1 MIILRNIVSW
11 SSPDILDI
19 PFKIII
25 YFTLINSLDKFEFGL
40 LNIAMMIFSYQAI
53 AQFGVVDWLLFELPR
68 RYSLKQ
74 KIEVLISQSYT
85 FVFINQLI
93 ILMLVFICTLVFG
106 ENSLF
111 FQFSCIVYIVH
122 TIFYNIYLHK
132 KTYLRFNHKFSHLL
146 NVQLI
151 YVILKF
157 ILQFCALKFYGIY
170 LFLIV
175 EMVIFLIP
183 IYLFRFNAS
192 FLLFDSNWKKNYKFL
207 FFNGLPFFAVIVIS
221 TILGNLDRWYVV
233 GVFGVEKFATYSVG
247 VFIVTGLMIFPG
259 KVLSIFVQ
267 YMREMYTLDK
277 NTSTNLSRSF
287 SIFNILIYL
296 LFLIIIFFY
305 WGKSYITIFLPNYSD
320 VIPLVDIF
328 LLSAFLKFAVS
339 LITNLLYLIDQR
351 AYVVKIQILTLL
363 TYVIALS
370 LNLYFNLDINYVI
383 LSICFVSLIQ
393 IFISILI
400 LIKFET
406 IIKKIELI
414 KFIFLIIMPTIYF
427 SVSLF
432 TGNHIPIF
440 IATIFM
446 TLVFFVKLKITW
458 NNFIHIATRKFI

>member
-183 IYLFRFNAS
+183 IYLFRFN
-192 FLLFDSNWKKNYKFL
+192 
-207 FFNGLPFFAVIVIS
+207 
-221 TILGNLDRWYVV
+221 
-233 GVFGVEKFATYSVG
+233 
-247 VFIVTGLMIFPG
+247 
-259 KVLSIFVQ
+259 Q
-267 YMREMYTLDK
+267 Y
-277 NTSTNLSRSF
+277 
-287 SIFNILIYL
+287 IYL
-296 LFLIIIFFY
+296 
-305 WGKSYITIFLPNYSD
+305 D
-320 VIPLVDIF
+320 
-328 LLSAFLKFAVS
+328 LL
-339 LITNLLYLIDQR
+339 
-351 AYVVKIQILTLL
+351 
-363 TYVIALS
+363 
-370 LNLYFNLDINYVI
+370 
-383 LSICFVSLIQ
+383 
-393 IFISILI
+393 
-400 LIKFET
+400 
-406 IIKKIELI
+406 
-414 KFIFLIIMPTIYF
+414 
-427 SVSLF
+427 
-432 TGNHIPIF
+432 
-440 IATIFM
+440 
-446 TLVFFVKLKITW
+446 
-458 NNFIHIATRKFI
+458 